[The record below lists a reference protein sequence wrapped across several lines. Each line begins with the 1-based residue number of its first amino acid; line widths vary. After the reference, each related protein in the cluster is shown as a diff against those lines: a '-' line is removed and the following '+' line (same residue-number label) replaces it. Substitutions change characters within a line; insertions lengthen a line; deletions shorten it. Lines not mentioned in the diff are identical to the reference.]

1 MKHFR
6 YIQLRILLEKIILCS
21 FDVKRKNIWFN
32 VEKILLINPYVSP
45 KTNRQ
50 ILNFWNSLHAS
61 SAMSYTIIVPCRNS
75 HAIEKL
81 CNRKLE
87 TIQTMLLRKPSFIF
101 ICRINKLFVTMKEG
115 RHTMK
120 FISHIDRIL
129 CIIYHSNSLF
139 AFLMNLWSMKRT

>member
-1 MKHFR
+1 MP
-6 YIQLRILLEKIILCS
+6 LPLCLIL
-21 FDVKRKNIWFN
+21 
-32 VEKILLINPYVSP
+32 
-45 KTNRQ
+45 
-50 ILNFWNSLHAS
+50 
-61 SAMSYTIIVPCRNS
+61 IIVPCKNS

-101 ICRINKLFVTMKEG
+101 ICRINILFVTITEG
-115 RHTMK
+115 RHTIK

-139 AFLMNLWSMKRT
+139 AFLMNSRSVKKTISNLNFYSCKRFSMLIKMPQKYSDIFTNLLKISELVYVYLIYLLCNSS